1 MRGPAE
7 LDAALERL
15 ASARADALFVLPD
28 DPALH
33 NLRARLV
40 ARVNAL
46 RLPSLFGMREFVDEG
61 GLMSYGEPFADT
73 YRQAALYITKM
84 IRGTNPAELPIE
96 QPTHFELVVNLR
108 AAAALGLTIPRP
120 ILLRASATVR

>member
-1 MRGPAE
+1 M
-7 LDAALERL
+7 LAAVVAQ
-15 ASARADALFVLPD
+15 ASRCHLPD

-46 RLPSLFGMREFVDEG
+46 RLPSLFGLREFVDEG
-61 GLMSYGEPFADT
+61 GLMSYGEHFADT
-73 YRQAALYITKM
+73 YRQAALYVVKVT
-84 IRGTNPAELPIE
+84 RGTNPAGLPIE
-96 QPTHFELVVNLR
+96 QPTPFELVINR
-108 AAAALGLTIPRP
+108 RTAAALQLTIPRP